1 MGIGIASET
10 CSSEIGGAG
19 RRRGVAGAWQ
29 TLDLRSGEWRW
40 CLRWNRWA
48 AQRAFVRFFGVVS
61 RLGDG
66 VFWYALM
73 LAVALCGGGRG
84 RSAAALMA
92 VTGIAAALLYRL
104 LKRWTRRPRP
114 FRAHREIIAHVAP
127 LDEFSFP
134 SGHTLHAV
142 SFTVVALAY
151 FPLLAPLLVPFTL
164 LVAASRVV
172 LGLHYPSDVLA
183 ATLIGFALAGTSLW
197 ITAAWFA

>member
-1 MGIGIASET
+1 MTAVQLWKNVED
-10 CSSEIGGAG
+10 
-19 RRRGVAGAWQ
+19 W
-29 TLDLRSGEWRW
+29 SGEARL
-40 CLRWNRWA
+40 CLRCNRWLA
-48 AQRAFVRFFGVVS
+48 RRALARFFGAIS

-73 LAVALCGGGRG
+73 IAIAAFGGASGRI
-84 RSAAALMA
+84 AALQMA
-92 VTGIAAALLYRL
+92 LTGLVAAGMYRL

-114 FRAHREIIAHVAP
+114 FRAHRDIIAHVPP

-142 SFTVVALAY
+142 CFTVLALSY
-151 FPLLAPLLVPFTL
+151 FPLLAPLLLPFAL

-183 ATLIGFALAGTSLW
+183 ASIIGTLLAGTSLW
-197 ITAAWFA
+197 VGHAFA

>member
-1 MGIGIASET
+1 MTAT
-10 CSSEIGGAG
+10 QL
-19 RRRGVAGAWQ
+19 WQ
-29 TLDLRSGEWRW
+29 NLELRSREVRL
-40 CLRWNRWA
+40 CK
-48 AQRAFVRFFGVVS
+48 RANLWGTRRAIARFFGIVS

-73 LAVALCGGGRG
+73 IAIAIFGGARGLPVALQMALTGMV
-84 RSAAALMA
+84 AAAM
-92 VTGIAAALLYRL
+92 YRE

-114 FRAHREIIAHVAP
+114 FRTHRDIVPLVLP

-142 SFTVVALAY
+142 TFTIVALAY
-151 FPLLAPLLVPFTL
+151 FPMLAPLLIPFAL

-183 ATLIGFALAGTSLW
+183 ATLIGCALATTSLW
-197 ITAAWFA
+197 VSSSLIHL